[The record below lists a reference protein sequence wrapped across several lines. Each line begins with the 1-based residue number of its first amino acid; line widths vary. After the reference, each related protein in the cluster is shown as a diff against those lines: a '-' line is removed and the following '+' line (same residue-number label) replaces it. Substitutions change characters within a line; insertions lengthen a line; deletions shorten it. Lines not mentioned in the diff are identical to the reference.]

1 MPKTLRNVYFKNLT
15 FEKLIQAHERA
26 IKGKRNK
33 KDMILFVRDLETNVS
48 KLMDELITGEYKLG
62 KYRVFKIYEPKER
75 IIMALPYRDKIV
87 HQWYVEE
94 FIKPIFVPRLIKD
107 TYACID
113 SRVLMLVIS
122 RLKNIWEEWK
132 ISMALIIF

>member
-48 KLMDELITGEYKLG
+48 KLMDELI
-62 KYRVFKIYEPKER
+62 I
-75 IIMALPYRDKIV
+75 
-87 HQWYVEE
+87 
-94 FIKPIFVPRLIKD
+94 
-107 TYACID
+107 
-113 SRVLMLVIS
+113 
-122 RLKNIWEEWK
+122 
-132 ISMALIIF
+132 

>member
-48 KLMDELITGEYKLG
+48 KLMDELISGEYKLG

-75 IIMALPYRDKIV
+75 IIFRLPYYPDRI
-87 HQWYVEE
+87 
-94 FIKPIFVPRLIKD
+94 
-107 TYACID
+107 A
-113 SRVLMLVIS
+113 
-122 RLKNIWEEWK
+122 
-132 ISMALIIF
+132 